1 MCRRVLGHDYEAALW
16 GDLMG
21 RESTGLAEL
30 PIGGDG
36 ARTLEKMDSPSKIG
50 MFLVTSIHVLILI
63 RWAPPLQPTLCIFCF
78 PFSVFRFSSQVFFQA
93 DILIL
98 FIL

>member
-1 MCRRVLGHDYEAALW
+1 MFEKSYGDQKLFALIWFGRISHPEICTRVLGHDYETALW

-30 PIGGDG
+30 PMGGEG
-36 ARTLEKMDSPSKIG
+36 ARTPEKVDSPNKIA

-63 RWAPPLQPTLCIFCF
+63 F
-78 PFSVFRFSSQVFFQA
+78 
-93 DILIL
+93 
-98 FIL
+98 